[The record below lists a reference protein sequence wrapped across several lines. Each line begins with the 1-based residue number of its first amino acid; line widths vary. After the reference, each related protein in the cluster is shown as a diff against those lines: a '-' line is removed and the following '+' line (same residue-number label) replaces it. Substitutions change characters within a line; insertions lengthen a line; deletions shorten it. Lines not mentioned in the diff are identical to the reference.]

1 VPAMRTQFWFWF
13 GNRLGKPV
21 ARQTTR

>member
-1 VPAMRTQFWFWF
+1 VRFMRVQFWFWF

-21 ARQTTR
+21 ACQTTR